1 MAKSEANNAQN
12 ALQKEITSLR
22 DANRTLTLKLRDI
35 EVANDNFE
43 QQARHQTSS
52 LEDLESKYN
61 VGIERGVMLEEEVK
75 IGEQER
81 ESLRIET
88 QRLRDEL
95 SDLKVEAEITQEKL
109 QNAQATIERYH
120 TRKPRALATDTL
132 RAPSPASEAST
143 SATTLSS
150 PTVSTPPHT
159 KSETSSTA
167 QNTPPSPPLSD
178 GSAKTA
184 ARARRNLVTPARQR
198 TLETGTTPRTAH
210 STIRA
215 PPRHSR
221 GPSLPAPSLPP
232 RTTPA
237 TTRRTTM
244 RQSSRPSI
252 LNEQPHSRAGSLH
265 QVSGLIGKAQ
275 KLEQK
280 LYAMRSKLPA
290 PTTTPPRAS
299 PRGST
304 LGATTPI
311 PSSITLRSGRKRTS
325 HSTTGSDQ
333 QPISRLNFSQSTTT
347 RPEGSS
353 ISTMDGV
360 GLGSRPS
367 SRASMTGQPA
377 NPGMLPRPQSR
388 TSMSGSRTPSF
399 YSERRPRSSMSGSF
413 AASTSTAS
421 RGEVPSRSAT
431 PGPRLG
437 HGHSQS
443 VSNIARSEDGDLGSL
458 YTPFNRRT
466 TLEKGSA
473 IPMPSGIPR
482 RQSGGTNVLLGSGRR
497 ASNVGLGDSVGPG
510 AMRPSSRAGGDMA
523 PPPSI
528 QPQRNRKLSEVGE
541 TY

>member
-1 MAKSEANNAQN
+1 
-12 ALQKEITSLR
+12 
-22 DANRTLTLKLRDI
+22 
-35 EVANDNFE
+35 
-43 QQARHQTSS
+43 
-52 LEDLESKYN
+52 
-61 VGIERGVMLEEEVK
+61 MLEEEVK

-81 ESLRIET
+81 ENLRIET

-109 QNAQATIERYH
+109 HSAQATIERYH
-120 TRKPRALATDTL
+120 TRKPRALATEAL
-132 RAPSPASEAST
+132 RPPSPASEAST

-178 GSAKTA
+178 GSARTA
-184 ARARRNLVTPARQR
+184 ARARKNLVTPARQR
-198 TLETGTTPRTAH
+198 TLDAGNTPRTAH

-221 GPSLPAPSLPP
+221 GPSLPAPSLPA
-232 RTTPA
+232 RNTPA

-252 LNEQPHSRAGSLH
+252 LNEQPPSRSGSLH

-299 PRGST
+299 PRGT
-304 LGATTPI
+304 ILGITTPI
-311 PSSITLRSGRKRTS
+311 TSNVTLRSNRKRTS
-325 HSTTGSDQ
+325 HSTAGSDQ
-333 QPISRLNFSQSTTT
+333 SSVSRLNFSKSTTT
-347 RPEGSS
+347 RPEGTSS
-353 ISTMDGV
+353 FAMDGA
-360 GLGSRPS
+360 GMGSRPS
-367 SRASMTGQPA
+367 SRASTTSHSG
-377 NPGMLPRPQSR
+377 NTGMLPRPQSR

-399 YSERRPRSSMSGSF
+399 YSELRPRSSMSGSF
-413 AASTSTAS
+413 AASTSSIS
-421 RGEVPSRSAT
+421 RGEIPRSST

-443 VSNIARSEDGDLGSL
+443 VSNIARSEDGDLSSL

-473 IPMPSGIPR
+473 IPTPSGIPR
-482 RQSGGTNVLLGSGRR
+482 RQSGGANVILGSGRR
-497 ASNVGLGDSVGPG
+497 TSNVGLGDSVGPG
-510 AMRPSSRAGGDMA
+510 AKRPSSRAGGDMA
-523 PPPSI
+523 PPPPMQS
-528 QPQRNRKLSEVGE
+528 QRSRKLSEVGE
-541 TY
+541 TF